1 MDFFFGQ
8 TQAMQDLQS
17 KVRRIA
23 KSSVPVLIEGET
35 GVGKERLARYL
46 HDLRDTGGSLAK
58 FLCESVSLGGGDGSE
73 ESAICRLEAGRNTL
87 LLKRAHRLPIVIQ
100 ERILWL
106 LDQVNDPVP
115 LLICTTSESIEQL
128 AASGQFI
135 PELFYRI
142 SAHRLSLPPLRDR
155 KPDIPHLFQLALAE
169 ISRQMGVPEA
179 IPDARALDVLMDYSW
194 PGNLWEFQNV
204 ARAYLLTPT
213 SAALETEIERRQQ
226 KMAGSRC
233 GDRFPAALKEQVK
246 QASSRMEGEIIL
258 RALEQHRWNR
268 RRTAEALRISYR
280 SLLYKMK
287 NCNIR
292 NHDNGA
298 RYNVAQ

>member
-1 MDFFFGQ
+1 MDFFFGH
-8 TQAMQDLQS
+8 TPTMQDLQS

-35 GVGKERLARYL
+35 GVGKERLARHL
-46 HDLRDTGGSLAK
+46 HGLRETAGSLVK
-58 FLCESVSLGGGDGSE
+58 FSCESAAFAGGDNSE
-73 ESAICRLEAGRNTL
+73 EAGICRLEANRNTL
-87 LLKRAHRLPIVIQ
+87 LLKRAHRLPIAIQ
-100 ERILWL
+100 ERILWV
-106 LDQVNDPVP
+106 LDQVNEPLA
-115 LLICTTSESIEQL
+115 LLICTTSESIESL

-142 SAHRLSLPPLRDR
+142 SAHRLSLPPLRER
-155 KPDIPHLFQLALAE
+155 RPDIPYLFQLALAE
-169 ISRQMGVPEA
+169 ISQQMGVASA
-179 IPDARALDVLMDYSW
+179 IPDSRALDVLMGYSW
-194 PGNLWEFQNV
+194 PGNLWELQNV
-204 ARAYLLTPT
+204 ARVYLLTPT

-226 KMAGSRC
+226 KMAGDRC
-233 GDRFPAALKEQVK
+233 GIRLPAALKEQVK

-258 RALEQHRWNR
+258 RALEQHHWNR

-292 NHDNGA
+292 NHDNGV
-298 RYNVAQ
+298 RYNLAQ

>member
-1 MDFFFGQ
+1 M
-8 TQAMQDLQS
+8 T
-17 KVRRIA
+17 
-23 KSSVPVLIEGET
+23 
-35 GVGKERLARYL
+35 
-46 HDLRDTGGSLAK
+46 
-58 FLCESVSLGGGDGSE
+58 
-73 ESAICRLEAGRNTL
+73 
-87 LLKRAHRLPIVIQ
+87 
-100 ERILWL
+100 
-106 LDQVNDPVP
+106 
-115 LLICTTSESIEQL
+115 
-128 AASGQFI
+128 
-135 PELFYRI
+135 
-142 SAHRLSLPPLRDR
+142 LSL
-155 KPDIPHLFQLALAE
+155 
-169 ISRQMGVPEA
+169 
-179 IPDARALDVLMDYSW
+179 
-194 PGNLWEFQNV
+194 
-204 ARAYLLTPT
+204 LLTPT

-233 GDRFPAALKEQVK
+233 GDRLPAALKEQVK